1 MMTINR
7 FSTLCTLLMSL
18 LAAQSFAQSI
28 YIGAAGNVSANNQDD
43 NSDTDFGAELW
54 SGFHFNPYLSA
65 ELGYGL
71 LGKDAQ
77 QQTLHGSTLQ
87 LIGRYPVS
95 DYASL
100 HLGAGAFYQGDD
112 VIPAVSFGLQY
123 KLSPAWSLDIGYKWL
138 VNGYGSSINNASESD
153 LYSLRIGVE
162 YRFGSQAIATES
174 KKSTQS
180 SQVAE
185 AKVETHSATSPSQ
198 ALTAV
203 ELNYQQSVSDID
215 AINILDIKPCPK
227 ALHIVEYTIKEG
239 DHLMQIA
246 RSFNISYQALMQ
258 ANQQYTCCGRHP
270 NVVHS
275 GDRLRIPQLIDDC
288 KTLQR
293 QPKNQARTGQK

>member
-1 MMTINR
+1 MMTMNR
-7 FSTLCTLLMSL
+7 FSTLCALLMSL
-18 LAAQSFAQSI
+18 LAVQSFAQSI

-54 SGFHFNPYLSA
+54 SGVHFNPYMSA

-123 KLSPAWSLDIGYKWL
+123 KLSPAWSLDVGYKWL
-138 VNGYGSSINNASESD
+138 VNGYGSNINNASESD

-162 YRFGSQAIATES
+162 YRFGTQAISTEA
-174 KKSTQS
+174 KKSNQS
-180 SQVAE
+180 SPVDE
-185 AKVETHSATSPSQ
+185 VEVETHSATLPSQ
-198 ALTAV
+198 ALSAV
-203 ELNYQQSVSDID
+203 ELNHQQSVNDSSVPE
-215 AINILDIKPCPK
+215 IKSCPK
-227 ALHIVEYTIKEG
+227 ALQIVEYTIKEG

-258 ANQQYTCCGRHP
+258 ENQQYTCCGRHP

-293 QPKNQARTGQK
+293 QPTNQARTDQK